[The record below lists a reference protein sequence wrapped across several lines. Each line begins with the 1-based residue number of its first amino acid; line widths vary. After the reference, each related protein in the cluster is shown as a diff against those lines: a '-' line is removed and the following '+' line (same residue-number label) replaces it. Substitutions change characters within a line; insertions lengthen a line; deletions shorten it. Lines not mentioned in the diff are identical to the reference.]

1 MQYILNQAK
10 EILIDEQVERCR
22 NGDRQ
27 ACFEIY
33 RKYAKPMLNSSMR
46 IVNNLADAEDMVQ
59 EAFADAFNNINTF
72 TYKSSFEAWL
82 RRIVI
87 NKSISL
93 IRKRRIKWIDFETAT
108 CIKPDEEPPNDEL
121 MNYNVQCIKSA
132 IDRLPYPQKIVFNMF
147 AIDELPQEEI
157 AKLLGLSHGNVR
169 IIYHRA
175 RKKIIET
182 LNSKI

>member
-93 IRKRRIKWIDFETAT
+93 IRKRRIKWIDFETT
-108 CIKPDEEPPNDEL
+108 ICIKPDDEPPDDEL
-121 MNYNVQCIKSA
+121 MNYNVECIKIA

>member
-93 IRKRRIKWIDFETAT
+93 IRKRRIKRIDFETT
-108 CIKPDEEPPNDEL
+108 ICIKPDDEPPDDEL